1 MRLTPIEIRQHRF
14 SRRLRGFDPS
24 EVEVFL
30 EAVVADFEAVVREN
44 AQLRQETER
53 LHAELE
59 AFRGREH
66 TVQET
71 LATAQT
77 VVKELQQTAMKE
89 AELKVGAA
97 ELQAE
102 QLLREV
108 EKRRAEL
115 DFEIRELRHIRERA
129 ESEVRTT
136 LEGYLSLIDGFQQA
150 RTARSGDTDR

>member
-14 SRRLRGFDPS
+14 SVRLRGLDRN

-30 EAVVADFEAVVREN
+30 EAVVTDFEAVVREN

-53 LHAELE
+53 LHVELV

-97 ELQAE
+97 ELRAE

-115 DFEIRELRHIRERA
+115 DFEIRELRHLRERA
-129 ESEVRTT
+129 EAEVRKT

-150 RTARSGDTDR
+150 RGPRSDDANR

>member
-14 SRRLRGFDPS
+14 SMRMRGFDPS

-59 AFRGREH
+59 AYRGREH

-77 VVKELQQTAMKE
+77 VVKELQQTAIKE

-102 QLLREV
+102 QLLRES
-108 EKRRAEL
+108 EERRAEL
-115 DFEIRELRHIRERA
+115 DFEIRELRHLRERA
-129 ESEVRTT
+129 EAEVRKT
-136 LEGYLSLIDGFQQA
+136 LEGYLSLIDGLQQA
-150 RTARSGDTDR
+150 RGPRGDDADR